1 MDTVA
6 KIEMV
11 ITGDAKWSKYS
22 QFDRNLKWNL
32 NNSLNI
38 GANYLCVSSSHRNVK
53 CGSLQCKDGDR
64 QPSSVNG
71 IDITNSKTTIGVKG
85 VEYECKWVNKKTHI
99 YCDFHR
105 KEHSI
110 IKTDGLCSRIHR
122 ATSGPAPARDYTE
135 DGLVRDGS
143 PCGKDLVCVNQ
154 SCVSIFPYIDQT
166 RCPTNGNNVECFGQ
180 GVSQIVLYLNEIAFR
195 IIQNDLSLLK

>member
-38 GANYLCVSSSHRNVK
+38 RANYLCVSSSHRNVK

-85 VEYECKWVNKKTHI
+85 VEYECKWVNKKTHLLWFPPKRTFNHKNWWTLFSYTQSDKWTGSSTWLYWRRFSARWFTMRKRFGVCKSI
-99 YCDFHR
+99 VCQYISVHR
-105 KEHSI
+105 S
-110 IKTDGLCSRIHR
+110 
-122 ATSGPAPARDYTE
+122 
-135 DGLVRDGS
+135 
-143 PCGKDLVCVNQ
+143 
-154 SCVSIFPYIDQT
+154 
-166 RCPTNGNNVECFGQ
+166 
-180 GVSQIVLYLNEIAFR
+180 NEMPNER
-195 IIQNDLSLLK
+195 